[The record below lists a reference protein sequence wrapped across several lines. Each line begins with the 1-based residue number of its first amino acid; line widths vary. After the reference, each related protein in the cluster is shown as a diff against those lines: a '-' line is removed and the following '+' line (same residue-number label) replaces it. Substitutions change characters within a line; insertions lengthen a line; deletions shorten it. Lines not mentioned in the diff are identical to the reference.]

1 MVLKRQFN
9 LSKKPL
15 IGMVHLSSFVNDM
28 GSSLKINE
36 LSMQALQDARDLE
49 TAGFNAILIENYFN
63 TPFSKNR
70 LDDYNLLI
78 MSSFVQK
85 IVSELKIPFGI
96 NILRNCCVQALILA
110 TFHQASFIRC
120 NVWEGVYVTD
130 QGIIEGIANEAIRK
144 KREMNSDVKILA
156 DVHVKHAS
164 PLGKFS
170 MEDAAKNALQRGNA
184 DAIIVSGKE
193 TGKVISISKLKEF
206 VNKTG
211 IKPILGSGL
220 SIENLDGILPLIS
233 GAIVGSSIKKDDISS
248 PVDLRKAKA
257 LVAAW
262 KKVGQ

>member
-1 MVLKRQFN
+1 MVLKRQFD

-15 IGMVHLSSFVNDM
+15 MGMIHLPSFVNDM
-28 GSSLKINE
+28 GRPLNINE
-36 LSMQALQDARDLE
+36 LSMQSLQDARNLE

-78 MSSFVQK
+78 MSYFVQK
-85 IVSELKIPFGI
+85 ITAELKIPFGI

-120 NVWEGVYVTD
+120 NVWEGAYVTD
-130 QGIIEGIANEAIRK
+130 QGIIEGIANETIRK
-144 KREMNSDVKILA
+144 KREVNSNVKILA

-170 MEDAAKNALQRGNA
+170 MEDSAKNALFRGNA

-193 TGKVISISKLKEF
+193 TGELVSISKLKEF
-206 VNKTG
+206 GVKTG
-211 IKPILGSGL
+211 IRPILGSGL
-220 SIENLDGILPLIS
+220 SIENLHSVIPLIS
-233 GAIVGSSIKKDDISS
+233 GAIIGSSIKEDDISS
-248 PVDLRKAKA
+248 PVDLEKAKA

-262 KKVGQ
+262 KKIGQ